1 MHARVLR
8 LIHTWACMPL
18 EATSKETS
26 MPTLRSR
33 FLTLFLALTCLG
45 GCGLVS
51 YEQALQWHLDN
62 EAMKKELDRQGFPQY
77 SPPL

>member
-1 MHARVLR
+1 
-8 LIHTWACMPL
+8 
-18 EATSKETS
+18 